1 MHDALDVAGQF
12 QNVTLVFHGVE
23 LIKTDR
29 KGAACIG
36 RIGCRYL
43 LTKAGKQPFPGK
55 VQNTCATCATVH
67 YAKGAC
73 AAFAINH
80 EAPAA
85 TEYAPVISFQQFAE
99 R

>member
-29 KGAACIG
+29 KGAA

-43 LTKAGKQPFPGK
+43 LTKGGKQPFPGK
-55 VQNTCATCATVH
+55 VQNTCATCANVCL
-67 YAKGAC
+67 KKC
-73 AAFAINH
+73 AFHRQTA
-80 EAPAA
+80 
-85 TEYAPVISFQQFAE
+85 
-99 R
+99 

>member
-43 LTKAGKQPFPGK
+43 LTKAGKQPFREKFKTPVRPVQTPALKNVLFIGK
-55 VQNTCATCATVH
+55 LYRLH
-67 YAKGAC
+67 R
-73 AAFAINH
+73 
-80 EAPAA
+80 
-85 TEYAPVISFQQFAE
+85 SF
-99 R
+99 